1 MKRFVA
7 QNFYSGMP
15 LNVSCLAASLDVAL
29 WRIKNCG
36 AEKTAARAEARSLVA
51 KLRGAVVNQSHQ
63 RRAA

>member
-7 QNFYSGMP
+7 QDFYSGRP

-36 AEKTAARAEARSLVA
+36 TEKTEARADARSLVA
-51 KLRGAVVNQSHQ
+51 KLRGAIVNQQH